1 MKKSFWQ
8 TILFSLLFI
17 AIHLTV
23 KAQEP
28 AQEIISGLMSD
39 SQQKIDASLALVEKN
54 HPEEILPQ
62 LKAILI
68 SRNEEKILLSSLK
81 ALKYYPVNRVI
92 NDWIEILEKTPSF
105 AVKEQII
112 DYLSSTKDKRVIIPI
127 VDQINNPYY
136 PVRERAIFAL
146 KRFNDDSIYPRI
158 LNMATGKNPVMRL
171 YSLEAIY
178 HLYDQRLYNLL
189 IDMLKDE
196 NHSVRFYVLKC
207 LEKNNLSKA
216 INHIRNTA
224 LQDRNPE
231 VRVKAIEIIGRSK
244 ANNPYG
250 VLYQSLSDTHA
261 DVRYAAIKAIRDLD
275 FRQTSY
281 RLSDILASE
290 KEDRVKE
297 LIIDTLVSFRSG
309 AGFKGLSKILY
320 NDENILLRIRATHA
334 LGRIEDRNSIQ
345 YLVKALNDRE
355 NTVRAEACN
364 SLGYYKMKAAVD
376 PLIEVIRSDATPY
389 VRSAALFSIKRIS
402 DKTTILPLFDQYVI
416 EKDPVFKEQIKNV
429 IRQMITGAL

>member
-1 MKKSFWQ
+1 MKKSVWQ
-8 TILFSLLFI
+8 TILFSLLFN
-17 AIHLTV
+17 AFFFTAN
-23 KAQEP
+23 AQEA
-28 AQEIISGLMSD
+28 AQEIVSGLMSD
-39 SQQKIDASLALVEKN
+39 DQQKIDAALALIEKN
-54 HPEEILPQ
+54 HPEEIIPQ
-62 LKAILI
+62 LKTVLI
-68 SRNEEKILLSSLK
+68 SRNDEKLLLSSFK
-81 ALKYYPVNRVI
+81 ALKYYPVTKVI
-92 NDWIEILEKTPSF
+92 NEWIEILEKTPSF
-105 AVKEQII
+105 AVKEQAI
-112 DYLSSTKDKRVIIPI
+112 DYLASTKDRRVIIPI
-127 VDQINNPYY
+127 VDQINNPYF

-216 INHIRNTA
+216 LNHIRNTA
-224 LQDRNPE
+224 LQDSNPE
-231 VRVKAIEIIGRSK
+231 VRVKAIEIVGKSK

-297 LIIDTLVSFRSG
+297 LIIDTLISFRSG

-320 NDENILLRIRATHA
+320 NDENVLLRIRASYA
-334 LGRIEDRNSIQ
+334 LGQIDDRNSIP

-355 NTVRAEACN
+355 NSVRAEACN
-364 SLGYYKMKAAVD
+364 SLGYYKMKTAID
-376 PLIEVIRSDATPY
+376 PLIEIIKSDATPY
-389 VRSAALFSIKRIS
+389 VRSAALFSIKRIR
-402 DKTTILPLFDQYVI
+402 DKATILPLFDQYVI
-416 EKDPVFKEQIKNV
+416 EKDAVFKEQIKNV
-429 IRQMITGAL
+429 IRQMITSAL